1 MNIRALKLVC
11 CLVLIAPISAIA
23 AGGVVNGPNEI
34 APDRY
39 VYYPGTEVLAEDE
52 IRIIACGTG
61 MPDQRLG
68 RNLQATSTATGYT
81 RSNERLYKER

>member
-1 MNIRALKLVC
+1 MNIRTLKIVC
-11 CLVLIAPISAIA
+11 CLVLIAPISAFA

-68 RNLQATSTATGYT
+68 QASACFLFELG
-81 RSNERLYKER
+81 NGDKFIWD